1 VSFAATP
8 PEVKKRKAAGEK
20 EKETLPDVEDSEYV
34 RIKIDGGK
42 I

>member
-1 VSFAATP
+1 MSFVATP
-8 PEVKKRKAAGEK
+8 LEGKKRKATGEK

-34 RIKIDGGK
+34 CIKIDGGK